1 MTSAAAKGSERMD
14 KMAITNVNDH
24 KISVS
29 MAAQLLEAGEALHG
43 DNLSVYLQNYP
54 QCFWKDPILPIT
66 NVAAE
71 VRNSQ
76 YSDVLGLKSLR
87 KALAARDGVR
97 RSQPFLSSNN
107 VAVTQGGTHA
117 IHTLL
122 QTFGS
127 SDAEVVIPVPS
138 YSGYRDICHA
148 LRMQY
153 RPYGMDDSGAWLTE
167 ELLASLGPSSIMIV
181 NTPHN
186 PSGGQIQ
193 TSQLKRLA
201 DSARRSGAVIIFD
214 CVYDEL
220 IYEGV
225 PPEWNSIF
233 KTAADFGSFIWINS
247 FSKNYGLPGVR
258 LGWITAS
265 EETIARIEPFIE
277 SSILCLPDF
286 IQRWA
291 ASAVGRMSGTL
302 ASEMK
307 SRRDHLCAR
316 LSGVAGLEYKRPPA
330 GITMMARLRTGT
342 GMDLVQR
349 ILQNHAT
356 LFLPGNAYYGGDPQ
370 TIRLCFGYP
379 APDIDKY
386 TSVLASAL
394 GRRLRVFSGAQPAAQ
409 RRPFASI

>member
-1 MTSAAAKGSERMD
+1 MTSDARSSAK
-14 KMAITNVNDH
+14 KNAIAITDGNDQD
-24 KISVS
+24 ISVS
-29 MAAQLLEAGEALHG
+29 MVAQLLEAGEALHG
-43 DNLSVYLQNYP
+43 NALSVYLQNYP
-54 QCFWKDPILPIT
+54 QCFWKDLVLPCT
-66 NVAAE
+66 NVASE
-71 VRNSQ
+71 MRNSQ
-76 YSDVLGLKSLR
+76 YSDVLGLKSFR
-87 KALAARDGVR
+87 NALAARDAAR
-97 RSQPFLSSNN
+97 RSQLFLSGHNI
-107 VAVTQGGTHA
+107 AVTHGATHA

-122 QTFGS
+122 QVFAGLH
-127 SDAEVVIPVPS
+127 AEVIIPVPS
-138 YSGYRDICHA
+138 YSGYRDICKV
-148 LRMQY
+148 LKMQY
-153 RPYGMDDSGAWLTE
+153 RPYGMDDSGAWLSE

-201 DSARRSGAVIIFD
+201 EAARRSGAVVIFD

-220 IYEGV
+220 IYEGEA
-225 PPEWNSIF
+225 PEWNSVF
-233 KTAADFGSFIWINS
+233 KTANDLGSFIWINS

-265 EETIARIEPFIE
+265 EATIRQIEPFIE
-277 SSILCLPDF
+277 SSVLCLPDF

-291 ASAVGRMSGTL
+291 ALALGRMSGTL

-307 SRRDHLCAR
+307 ARRDHLCAR
-316 LSGVAGLEYKRPPA
+316 LSGVAGLDFKRPSA
-330 GITMMARLRTGT
+330 GITLMARLRTGT

-349 ILQNHAT
+349 ILKNHAT

-370 TIRLCFGYP
+370 TIRLCFGYSP
-379 APDIDKY
+379 SDIDKY

-394 GRRLRVFSGAQPAAQ
+394 GRRLRVFSGVQPAQ

>member
-1 MTSAAAKGSERMD
+1 MSSAAAIGSA
-14 KMAITNVNDH
+14 KMGEIAIINGNDH
-24 KISVS
+24 DISVS
-29 MAAQLLEAGEALHG
+29 MVAQLLEAGEALHG
-43 DNLSVYLQNYP
+43 SALDVYLQNYP
-54 QCFWKDPILPIT
+54 QCFWKEPILPST
-66 NVAAE
+66 DVAVE
-71 VRNSQ
+71 MRNSQ
-76 YSDVLGLKSLR
+76 YSDVLGLNSLR
-87 KALAARDGVR
+87 KALAGRDAAI
-97 RSQPFLSSNN
+97 RSQPFLSSDN

-117 IHTLL
+117 INTLL
-122 QTFGS
+122 LTFGGPH
-127 SDAEVVIPVPS
+127 AEVVIPVPS
-138 YSGYRDICHA
+138 YSGYRDICKV
-148 LRMQY
+148 LKLQY

-201 DSARRSGAVIIFD
+201 EAARRSGATIIFD

-220 IYEGV
+220 VYEGA
-225 PPEWNSIF
+225 PPEWKAVF
-233 KTAADFGSFIWINS
+233 KSAADLGSFIWINS

-265 EETIARIEPFIE
+265 ETTIKRIEPIIE

-291 ASAVGRMSGTL
+291 ALALGRMSGTL

-307 SRRDHLCAR
+307 ARRDYLCSR
-316 LSGVAGLEYKRPPA
+316 LSGVAGLEFKRPAA
-330 GITMMARLRTGT
+330 GITMMARLRNGT

-349 ILQNHAT
+349 LLKSHAT
-356 LFLPGNAYYGGDPQ
+356 LFLPGSAYYGGDPQ

-379 APDIDKY
+379 QSDIDKY

-394 GRRLRVFSGAQPAAQ
+394 GRRLRVFSGVQPAAQ